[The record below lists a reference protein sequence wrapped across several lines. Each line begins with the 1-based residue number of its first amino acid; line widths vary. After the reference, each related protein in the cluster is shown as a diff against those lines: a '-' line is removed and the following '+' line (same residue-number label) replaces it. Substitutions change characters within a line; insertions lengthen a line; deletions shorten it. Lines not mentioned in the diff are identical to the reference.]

1 MHEEIARPLY
11 YLGVHL
17 LYASLVWLAAWL
29 LTSIPRGSGTIKHW
43 IWVATSL
50 NFVLPMGA
58 IVDKSLASHL
68 GWASPLGVI
77 GAVGLRIAENA
88 RAGIGPRYGVVAGRG
103 ADVHTAGSASESG
116 TACSAGLRRCMAA
129 ITRSPCFL
137 LKECR

>member
-1 MHEEIARPLY
+1 MHEEIARPIY

-17 LYASLVWLAAWL
+17 MYASLVWLAAWL

-50 NFVLPMGA
+50 NFVLPIGA

-77 GAVGLRIAENA
+77 GAVGLRIAEN
-88 RAGIGPRYGVVAGRG
+88 GVLASVLGTVWLLG
-103 ADVHTAGSASESG
+103 AALMFIRL
-116 TACSAGLRRCMAA
+116 GLRLKAERLERRASAMLAA
-129 ITRSPCFL
+129 IARSPCFL